1 MEGYI
6 FFLDKSMLFIS
17 KNPLFLPYADIS
29 EVRFERVSGALTSS
43 ARTFDLIVQMK
54 LGRNEHTFSAVAKDE
69 QSVIEDYLKRDKKLK
84 VKNVIEE
91 NLNAVNSELV
101 AAMMEDDSD
110 DDDAPRRPAGDDDD
124 EESVDEDFKA
134 PGSDDDDDV
143 AEEFN
148 EVRRVFAGLKAVRS
162 DAPAYRII
170 LEAIPALQ
178 TQTTR
183 MLEMTMMMRWRK
195 TAVQLNQQRP
205 SQKRIQ
211 TSRQRRSRK
220 RPAIE
225 LCRRVRCNAVQAVY
239 AGYTT
244 TWYLKDLPT

>member
-1 MEGYI
+1 MPVKHLLMHTRSNGGHAAVKANFGAMEGYI

-54 LGRNEHTFSAVAKDE
+54 VGRNEHTFSAVAKDE
-69 QSVIEDYLKRDKKLK
+69 QSVIEDYLKRDKKLT

-101 AAMMEDDSD
+101 AAMMEEDSD
-110 DDDAPRRPAGDDDD
+110 DDDAPRRPAADDDD

-148 EVRRVFAGLKAVRS
+148 EVGEIHPNLCLLVLNNHSPQDYSGSDSGSSDSDDSGDDDEGDDDAMEEDSSPAKPAKKKSKPHADEPAKKKQKKAS
-162 DAPAYRII
+162 D
-170 LEAIPALQ
+170 
-178 TQTTR
+178 
-183 MLEMTMMMRWRK
+183 
-195 TAVQLNQQRP
+195 
-205 SQKRIQ
+205 
-211 TSRQRRSRK
+211 
-220 RPAIE
+220 
-225 LCRRVRCNAVQAVY
+225 
-239 AGYTT
+239 
-244 TWYLKDLPT
+244 

>member
-1 MEGYI
+1 
-6 FFLDKSMLFIS
+6 
-17 KNPLFLPYADIS
+17 
-29 EVRFERVSGALTSS
+29 
-43 ARTFDLIVQMK
+43 MK

-148 EVRRVFAGLKAVRS
+148 EVRRASESFEAAYS
-162 DAPAYRII
+162 DDLADRTT

-178 TQTTR
+178 TQTTQTV
-183 MLEMTMMMRWRK
+183 ETTMMQWRK

-220 RPAIE
+220 RPATEFCMQI
-225 LCRRVRCNAVQAVY
+225 RCGTVQAVY
-239 AGYTT
+239 AGNTEMIASERSAHLLASNEINHELVY
-244 TWYLKDLPT
+244 

>member
-1 MEGYI
+1 MEGYL
-6 FFLDKSMLFIS
+6 FLLDKSMLFIS

-54 LGRNEHTFSAVAKDE
+54 IGRNEHTFSAVSKDE
-69 QSVIEDYLKRDKKLK
+69 QSAIEDYLKRDKKLR

-101 AAMMEDDSD
+101 AAMMDEDSD

-148 EVRRVFAGLKAVRS
+148 EVGSHESKFAME
-162 DAPAYRII
+162 IE
-170 LEAIPALQ
+170 EAILQNYSGSDSGSSDSDDSDDAGDDDDDAMDADDSPAKPAKKKSGKHPD
-178 TQTTR
+178 
-183 MLEMTMMMRWRK
+183 EPAPK
-195 TAVQLNQQRP
+195 K
-205 SQKRIQ
+205 QKK
-211 TSRQRRSRK
+211 SSS
-220 RPAIE
+220 
-225 LCRRVRCNAVQAVY
+225 
-239 AGYTT
+239 
-244 TWYLKDLPT
+244 